1 MLLEPGTRLASYEI
15 LALIGAGGQ
24 GEVYEAKDRS
34 LGRRVAIKVLPAEM
48 ASDADRLRRFEREAR
63 AASALNHPNIVTI
76 HEFGKQGG
84 TTYIAMELVEG
95 MTLRALIEKGPI
107 PTDKL
112 LRYATQIAE
121 GLAKAHD
128 ASLVHRDLKPEN
140 IIISNDDYIKIL
152 DFGLAML
159 QAFPQDVG
167 SAVSTMEKGN
177 TTPGA
182 IVRTL
187 AYMSPEQ
194 AKGYGVE
201 FRSDQFSM
209 GVIFYEMATG
219 KPVFRRDTAA
229 ETLSSILRDEPKPL
243 SEVPASLAS
252 LVRRCLA
259 KQPEERY
266 GATSDIVQELRG
278 MSRDG
283 EHSTVRS
290 GPSIAVLPFKNLSSD
305 ADNEYFSD
313 GLTEEIITDLS
324 KVRSMKVISQTS
336 AMRLKG
342 TEKDLRTIGR
352 ELSVDYVLPGSVRR
366 AGNNLRVTAQL
377 IGVENDEHVWA
388 EKYRGTMDDVF
399 EIQET
404 VSRKIV
410 DALNVQLTSEEDRG
424 IAEKRIDN
432 VQAYDCYLRA
442 RHEYSRMTREG
453 IEAALRYLDE
463 GLAIVGPNAL
473 LYAAKGRAYL
483 NLAIIDTDRHHELLE
498 TCREWAEKVFELE
511 PDSAR
516 GHGLLGFVL
525 HDFFETVEGIRH
537 MERAYELDPND
548 FDNLIFLCGAYGW
561 SVGRHEKTS
570 SFVARLVE
578 LDGMNPFS
586 QWMAASCTLYMD
598 RVDEAERLFE
608 KAYALDP
615 EAPNNRTAY
624 AEMLASRGDTNEAIE
639 ILTPFENASMSHAWI
654 TLGLILKYALE
665 KNRAKATE
673 LITEELEARCR
684 TDLLYAWKLA
694 ERYVLLGEKEKA
706 LSWLEVAIEGGFWN
720 YGFLKSDPLL
730 RDLQG
735 EPELDRLIE
744 LAREKSKQLD
754 V

>member
-1 MLLEPGTRLASYEI
+1 MPLEPGTRLASYEI

-34 LGRRVAIKVLPAEM
+34 LGRRVAIKVLPAGM

-182 IVRTL
+182 IVGTL

-209 GVIFYEMATG
+209 GIIFYEMATG

-410 DALNVQLTSEEDRG
+410 DALNV
-424 IAEKRIDN
+424 
-432 VQAYDCYLRA
+432 
-442 RHEYSRMTREG
+442 H
-453 IEAALRYLDE
+453 
-463 GLAIVGPNAL
+463 
-473 LYAAKGRAYL
+473 
-483 NLAIIDTDRHHELLE
+483 
-498 TCREWAEKVFELE
+498 
-511 PDSAR
+511 
-516 GHGLLGFVL
+516 
-525 HDFFETVEGIRH
+525 
-537 MERAYELDPND
+537 
-548 FDNLIFLCGAYGW
+548 
-561 SVGRHEKTS
+561 
-570 SFVARLVE
+570 
-578 LDGMNPFS
+578 
-586 QWMAASCTLYMD
+586 
-598 RVDEAERLFE
+598 
-608 KAYALDP
+608 
-615 EAPNNRTAY
+615 
-624 AEMLASRGDTNEAIE
+624 
-639 ILTPFENASMSHAWI
+639 
-654 TLGLILKYALE
+654 
-665 KNRAKATE
+665 
-673 LITEELEARCR
+673 
-684 TDLLYAWKLA
+684 
-694 ERYVLLGEKEKA
+694 
-706 LSWLEVAIEGGFWN
+706 
-720 YGFLKSDPLL
+720 
-730 RDLQG
+730 
-735 EPELDRLIE
+735 
-744 LAREKSKQLD
+744 
-754 V
+754 

>member
-1 MLLEPGTRLASYEI
+1 MPLEPGTRLASYEI

-24 GEVYEAKDRS
+24 GEVYEAKDLS

-48 ASDADRLRRFEREAR
+48 ASNADRLKRFEREAR

-76 HEFGKQGG
+76 HEFGEHDG

-95 MTLRALIEKGPI
+95 ITLRALIDKGPI

-112 LRYATQIAE
+112 LRYARQIAE

-167 SAVSTMEKGN
+167 SAVSTLEKGN

-182 IVRTL
+182 ILGTL

-219 KPVFRRDTAA
+219 NPAFRRDTAA
-229 ETLSSILRDEPKPL
+229 ETLSSILRDEPKLL
-243 SEVPASLAS
+243 SDVPSSFAS

-259 KQPEERY
+259 KQPERRY
-266 GATSDIVQELRG
+266 RKTGDIGQELRG
-278 MSRDG
+278 MSPT
-283 EHSTVRS
+283 TVRS
-290 GPSIAVLPFKNLSSD
+290 VPSIAVLPFKNLSSD
-305 ADNEYFSD
+305 ADDEYFSD

-352 ELSVDYVLPGSVRR
+352 ELSVDFVLQGSVRR
-366 AGNNLRVTAQL
+366 AGNKLRVTAQL

-388 EKYRGTMDDVF
+388 EKYRGTMEDVF

-424 IAEKRIDN
+424 IAEKPIDN

-442 RHEYSRMTREG
+442 RHEYTRVTLDG
-453 IEAALRYLDE
+453 VEAALRYLDE
-463 GLAIVGPNAL
+463 GLEIVGPNAL
-473 LYAAKGRAYL
+473 LYAAKGRAYI
-483 NLAIIDTDRHHELLE
+483 NLGNIDTVRHRELLE
-498 TCREWAEKVFELE
+498 TCRAWAEKVFELE
-511 PDSAR
+511 PDSAL

-525 HDFFETVEGIRH
+525 YDRFETVEGIRH

-548 FDNLIFLCGAYGW
+548 LDNLPFLCLAYGL
-561 SVGRHEKTS
+561 SVGRHEKTF
-570 SFVARLVE
+570 SFVERL
-578 LDGMNPFS
+578 LGRDRMNPFS
-586 QWMAASCTLYMD
+586 VWIAAYCNLCMD

-608 KAYALDP
+608 KAYAMAP

-624 AEMLASRGDTNEAIE
+624 AQMLASRGDTNEAIE
-639 ILTPFENASMSHAWI
+639 ILTPFEKAPMSHAWI
-654 TLGLILKYALE
+654 TLGLILKFALE
-665 KNRAKATE
+665 GNRAKATQ
-673 LITEELEARCR
+673 LVTEELEEAFRN
-684 TDLLYAWKLA
+684 DFLYAWCLA
-694 ERYVLLGEKEKA
+694 ERYALLDEKEKA
-706 LSWLEVAIEGGFWN
+706 LSWLEVAIEGGCWN
-720 YGFLKSDPLL
+720 SDFLKSDPLL

-735 EPELDRLIE
+735 EPELDRLSE

-754 V
+754 L